1 MPLFEKCCCFF
12 RLTTG
17 GLILGWLGAV
27 ESVVMLFLTIFGMV
41 NVEGLMKQ
49 LRNETS
55 SPVLHSIDITN
66 SSEGTAVFKIQTK
79 ISEMTDDEYDVIKNG
94 LYVVFAIYLI
104 VNCVTLISSILLIT
118 GSIVRNSLY
127 LIPWLA
133 GEAICLVFSCAGGIL
148 QIGQLLLTHQNLL
161 HGIGYVIIILFLTGV
176 EVYLYLCV
184 YSLFQ
189 MLKREEKVRKLQL
202 NEMQQPREKEMNDGL
217 PAYSSIA

>member
-1 MPLFEKCCCFF
+1 MPLLERCCCFF

-55 SPVLHSIDITN
+55 SPVIHSIDITN

-79 ISEMTDDEYDVIKNG
+79 ISEMSDEENEVIKNGKNNLFHMFENVINNNYIFHFWCSG
-94 LYVVFAIYLI
+94 LYVVFSIYLI

-118 GSIVRNSLY
+118 GSIVVCIR
-127 LIPWLA
+127 
-133 GEAICLVFSCAGGIL
+133 
-148 QIGQLLLTHQNLL
+148 
-161 HGIGYVIIILFLTGV
+161 
-176 EVYLYLCV
+176 
-184 YSLFQ
+184 
-189 MLKREEKVRKLQL
+189 
-202 NEMQQPREKEMNDGL
+202 
-217 PAYSSIA
+217 